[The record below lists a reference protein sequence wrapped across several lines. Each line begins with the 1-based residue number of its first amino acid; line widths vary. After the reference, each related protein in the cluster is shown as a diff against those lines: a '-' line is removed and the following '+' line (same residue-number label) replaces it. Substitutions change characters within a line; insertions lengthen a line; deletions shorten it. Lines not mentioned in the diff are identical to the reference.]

1 MQSFDVVWR
10 FFRRPLFAMRT
21 ITLCFHK
28 ANRTYALATL
38 AAIVRMKPHGLY
50 AIQRPSEK
58 YSDGLFIIS
67 AT

>member
-1 MQSFDVVWR
+1 
-10 FFRRPLFAMRT
+10 MRT

-28 ANRTYALATL
+28 ANRTYGLATL

-58 YSDGLFIIS
+58 YSDCLFIIS